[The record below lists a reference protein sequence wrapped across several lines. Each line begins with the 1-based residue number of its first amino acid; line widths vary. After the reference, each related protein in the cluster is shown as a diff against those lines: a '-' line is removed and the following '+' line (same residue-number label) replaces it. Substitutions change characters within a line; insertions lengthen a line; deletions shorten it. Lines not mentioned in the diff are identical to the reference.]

1 MVEQV
6 REQLGVMY
14 DIKSGVVSLD
24 YNRINLFVIF
34 FL

>member
-24 YNRINLFVIF
+24 YNRINFFVIF

>member
-14 DIKSGVVSLD
+14 DIKSGVLSLD
-24 YNRINLFVIF
+24 YNLIF
-34 FL
+34 W